1 MQTQVEI
8 EFGRWAENKHNEL
21 NEDGM
26 LEGQGQLQV
35 CCFMFLFSL
44 EDQELYHT
52 PTTALHILQRVVNIS

>member
-35 CCFMFLFSL
+35 VVLCSFFPLRIKSC
-44 EDQELYHT
+44 T
-52 PTTALHILQRVVNIS
+52 ILQLLPSTSCKEW